1 MDGNSVLTSPR
12 HLSEATG
19 LFDSAYPVLY
29 CDESMTV
36 VDRNRASSRLEGDFS
51 HANMKNYLAPDAVCD
66 VSALLYSFKLSPND
80 AAYTVAKC
88 RGTKEFSWALVVPR
102 LFFGETFVE
111 FRLFRNR
118 REMLSAF
125 ESYDLIFPVKPVVPE
140 YALTGSR
147 YDSEN
152 IGRELDAV
160 FEYNMLSN
168 IYHSART
175 DEGTPE
181 LFDFYETVKR
191 IITETMKAFRANS
204 SKWSFYSKTDGK
216 FVFPVVSRKNYINM
230 IALAASVFSD
240 VSSDKK
246 CSAEIV
252 CDEDEATVSFFAKM
266 KKSDVEFVGDFVFPL
281 VGKMFRGVGARASIL
296 NFICS
301 LYGVGCSASVKE
313 DGELTLD
320 LKFSRD
326 GYFENY
332 SVKHRKVFDMKGMRE
347 AVALISFL
355 TEAE

>member
-1 MDGNSVLTSPR
+1 M
-12 HLSEATG
+12 
-19 LFDSAYPVLY
+19 
-29 CDESMTV
+29 
-36 VDRNRASSRLEGDFS
+36 
-51 HANMKNYLAPDAVCD
+51 
-66 VSALLYSFKLSPND
+66 
-80 AAYTVAKC
+80 
-88 RGTKEFSWALVVPR
+88 
-102 LFFGETFVE
+102 
-111 FRLFRNR
+111 
-118 REMLSAF
+118 
-125 ESYDLIFPVKPVVPE
+125 KPVVPE

-252 CDEDEATVSFFAKM
+252 CDEDGATVSFFAKM